1 MMAKND
7 YHPEPYWS
15 EVAKRI
21 DSREDR
27 NVIAGD
33 DEPYYHYKRA
43 RFLEMLSSVDFSGKN
58 VMELGSG
65 PGGNL
70 KELTKKNAKS
80 LTGVDI
86 SADMIA
92 LATKNLAGKGV
103 TLTKTDGKTIPYG
116 DKHFDLAITATVL
129 QHNTDEAM
137 LFNVIKELC
146 RVTADKVVIFER
158 IDDPIAGDELCLG
171 RPVKYYEDIFA
182 KHGFKLKETE
192 FINIHTS
199 WMLSGAV
206 RRYLNPSTRQE
217 GEPLNGVSLG
227 IQKILLPIT
236 KVLDKVIT
244 SNRDLAKLEFERI

>member
-1 MMAKND
+1 MADNN

-15 EVAKRI
+15 EVAKRV
-21 DSREDR
+21 DSRGDS

-43 RFLEMLSSVDFSGKN
+43 RFLELLASVDFTDKN
-58 VMELGSG
+58 VMELGPG

-70 KELTKKNAKS
+70 KELSKTKAKS

-92 LATKNLAGKGV
+92 LATKNLAGTKAKLV
-103 TLTKTDGKTIPYG
+103 KTDGKTIPFD
-116 DKHFDLAITATVL
+116 DKHFDVSITATVL

-137 LFNVIKELC
+137 LFNVIKEVC
-146 RVTADKVVIFER
+146 RVTNEKVVIFER

-171 RPVKYYEDIFA
+171 RPVKYYEDIFV
-182 KHGFKLKETE
+182 KNGFKLVETE

-199 WMLSGAV
+199 WMMSGAI
-206 RRYLNPSTRQE
+206 RRGLNSKSRQE
-217 GEPLNGVSLG
+217 GEPLNGLSLG
-227 IQKILLPIT
+227 LQKVLLPFT
-236 KVLDKVIT
+236 KVMDKVIT
-244 SNRDLAKLEFERI
+244 SKRDVAKLEFVRA